1 MPRTKNSMQSQYKYN
16 KEHLKRVPLDMQ
28 LEEYNQL
35 KQFVTDRGYTVNGF
49 IKQAIREKL
58 KREVNQT
65 E

>member
-1 MPRTKNSMQSQYKYN
+1 MTYNEKQYAAAVKYKAKNI
-16 KEHLKRVPLDMQ
+16 KRIPLDVQ
-28 LEEYNQL
+28 ITEYEII
-35 KQFVTDRGYTVNGF
+35 KAAADHAGMTVNGF